1 MKLRKIRSFGVISKD
16 SDNTAKKTA
25 LDIAKTLHNSGFNI
39 KLISPLTSNFPSISL
54 NDKNLDIDCVISVGG
69 DGTILKTSRLLSKQ
83 IPIIGIHKGGKGILT
98 ELKPKDLPILV
109 DQINNNNYFI
119 DRRKRISASSQSNTP
134 INSLNEVYVE
144 RSEKLRA
151 ITYEIK
157 LDRTVIENRMDGLII
172 STPTGSTGHSM
183 SLGSSMLSENLSAL
197 LVTPIAPISRIPP
210 IAIPV
215 QDFSIIAHSD
225 TKVIIDGQVE
235 FNVPAMEKIIINTKV
250 PDTLFIRFSDSTLR
264 QLASLG
270 F

>member
-16 SDNTAKKTA
+16 SDNTARKTA

-39 KLISPLTSNFPSISL
+39 KLISPLTSTFPSISL

-69 DGTILKTSRLLSKQ
+69 DGTILKASRLLSKQ

-98 ELKPKDLPILV
+98 ELKPKDLPILI

-134 INSLNEVYVE
+134 IKSLNEIYVE

-157 LDRTVIENRMDGLII
+157 LNRNVIKNRMDGLII

-183 SLGSSMLSENLSAL
+183 SLGSSMLSEDLSAL
-197 LVTPIAPISRIPP
+197 LITPIAPISRIPP

-215 QDFSIIAHSD
+215 SNFSIIAYSN

-235 FNVPAMEKIIINTKV
+235 FNVPAMEKITINTKV

-264 QLASLG
+264 QLTSLG